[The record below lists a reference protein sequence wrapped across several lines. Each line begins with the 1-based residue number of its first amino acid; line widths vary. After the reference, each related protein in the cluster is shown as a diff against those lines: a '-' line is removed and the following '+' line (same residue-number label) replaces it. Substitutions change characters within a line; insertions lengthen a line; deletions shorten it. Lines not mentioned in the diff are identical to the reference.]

1 MERSRVLQR
10 VVEKSALRSRAAVAR
25 AAATRSEGG
34 GGEGGGGGGE
44 MGVEVGADVQRANL
58 CDIGQRTQNAWV
70 CKRGRGFQTSV
81 DELSG
86 ARALSRWRRLR
97 ESTSTSMVFKT

>member
-1 MERSRVLQR
+1 MLQR

-58 CDIGQRTQNAWV
+58 CET
-70 CKRGRGFQTSV
+70 
-81 DELSG
+81 
-86 ARALSRWRRLR
+86 
-97 ESTSTSMVFKT
+97 

>member
-44 MGVEVGADVQRANL
+44 TVARWVLRLAPTFSVPISVKHRTEDTERVGV
-58 CDIGQRTQNAWV
+58 
-70 CKRGRGFQTSV
+70 
-81 DELSG
+81 
-86 ARALSRWRRLR
+86 
-97 ESTSTSMVFKT
+97 

>member
-1 MERSRVLQR
+1 MLQR

-44 MGVEVGADVQRANL
+44 MGVEVGAVQRANL
-58 CDIGQRTQNAWV
+58 
-70 CKRGRGFQTSV
+70 RGRGFQTRGN
-81 DELSG
+81 ELA
-86 ARALSRWRRLR
+86 ARAVTRWRRLR

>member
-44 MGVEVGADVQRANL
+44 TGVEVGADVQRANL
-58 CDIGQRTQNAWV
+58 CET
-70 CKRGRGFQTSV
+70 
-81 DELSG
+81 
-86 ARALSRWRRLR
+86 
-97 ESTSTSMVFKT
+97 